1 MAGKNPVKFT
11 DTTFRDGHQ
20 SLLATRM
27 RSEDIFP
34 FMERMDQMGYFAL
47 EVWGGATFDTT
58 HRFLGD
64 DPWDRIRTIKGIL
77 KKTPTMMLLRG
88 QNLVGYRNY
97 ADDVTY
103 RFVRH
108 AAEAGVDIFRVFD
121 ALNDQRNWEVSVK
134 ALMDAKKAG
143 LMAHFQAAVCYSL
156 TQRRMGGPIFNLEYY
171 VDFAKKSEDMG
182 ADSFVLK
189 DMAGMV
195 SPNDAYH
202 IIKALKETI
211 KIPVEFHTH
220 YTSGQGSMSYLKAIE
235 AGVDVLDTCLSPF
248 ALRTAQPAIEPILV
262 AVEQTERESEMDLA
276 QLIEI
281 GYDLEK
287 VALKYRDLLDTSKMA
302 QIDTGVLLH
311 QIPGGMYSNL
321 VNQLKEANALDRI
334 HEVMADLPQTRKE
347 LGYPPLVT
355 PTSQIVGIQAVM
367 NVLFGRYQMV
377 PAEVKGLAY
386 GLYGKTP
393 APMDKQVQKTIL
405 KGYERGEKPTTKRP
419 GEILEPEWDKAVAD
433 TKGLAKN
440 DGDVLIYALY
450 PTTGKRFLK
459 WKYGLEPVPEEVK
472 AKSLDQVKLEDEVY
486 LTIKQKNLFQQ
497 VKEYLDSLEK
507 PAPEKGPGLRTFNVF
522 VDGQYYEVEVE
533 CTSGAPVIT
542 GVTPAAMPAAPPKP
556 AAAPRPEA
564 RPAAPAAEAKPA
576 PAPAAAPAG
585 AEALAPGEVPLRA
598 PMPGMI
604 ISYAVSVGDQVNTG
618 DLVCVLEAM
627 KMQNSLPSPAT
638 GTVKAINFEPGASVA
653 KDAVIMVISK

>member
-1 MAGKNPVKFT
+1 MAGKNPIKFT

-27 RSEDIFP
+27 RTEDIVP
-34 FMERMDQMGYFAL
+34 FMERMDRQGYFAL

-64 DPWDRIRTIKGIL
+64 DPWERIRTIKSIL

-97 ADDVTY
+97 ADDVAY
-103 RFVRH
+103 RFVRY

-121 ALNDQRNWEVSVK
+121 ALNDMRNWEVSVK
-134 ALMDAKKAG
+134 ALMDAKKEG

-156 TQRRMGGPIFNLEYY
+156 TQRRMGGPIYNLKYY
-171 VDFAKKSEDMG
+171 LDFAKRSERMG
-182 ADSFVLK
+182 ADSFCLK

-195 SPNDAYH
+195 SPSDAYE
-202 IIKALKETI
+202 IIKSLKETI

-235 AGVDVLDTCLSPF
+235 AGVDMVDTCLSPF
-248 ALRTAQPAIEPILV
+248 ALRTSQPAIEPLLV
-262 AVEQTERESEMDLA
+262 SVEQTERQTDMDLA

-281 GYDLEK
+281 GQDLEK
-287 VALKYRDLLDTSKMA
+287 VAVKYRDLLDTSKMA

-321 VNQLKEANALDRI
+321 VNQLKEAKALDRI
-334 HEVMADLPQTRKE
+334 QEVLAELPRTRKE
-347 LGYPPLVT
+347 LGFPPLVT
-355 PTSQIVGIQAVM
+355 PTSQIVGIQGVM
-367 NVLFGRYQMV
+367 NVLFGRYKMV

-393 APMDKQVQKTIL
+393 APMDPKVQKIIL
-405 KGYERGEKPTTKRP
+405 KGYERGETPSTVRP
-419 GEILEPEWDKAVAD
+419 GEILEPEWDKAVAA

-450 PTTGKRFLK
+450 PTTGQRFLK
-459 WKYGLEPVPEEVK
+459 WKYGLEEVPEEVK
-472 AKSLDQVKLEDEVY
+472 GKTLEQLKLENEVY
-486 LTIKQKNLFQQ
+486 STIKQKKLFAK
-497 VKEYLDSLEK
+497 VKELLENLEK
-507 PAPEKGPGLRTFNVF
+507 AAPAKGAALRTFNVF

-533 CTSGAPVIT
+533 ALGGTPVLTGGTPKAAAVGT
-542 GVTPAAMPAAPPKP
+542 GVSPVV
-556 AAAPRPEA
+556 
-564 RPAAPAAEAKPA
+564 
-576 PAPAAAPAG
+576 AAAPAPVSK
-585 AEALAPGEVPLRA
+585 AAAAPLEILAAGEVPLRA

-604 ISYAVSVGDQVNTG
+604 ISYSVQVGDKVAIG

-627 KMQNSLPSPAT
+627 KMQNSLPAPAA
-638 GTVKAINFEPGASVA
+638 GVVKAINFDPGASVA
-653 KDAVIMVISK
+653 KDTVILVIGK

>member
-1 MAGKNPVKFT
+1 MAGKNPIKFT

-27 RSEDIFP
+27 RSEDIIP
-34 FMERMDQMGYFAL
+34 FMERMDQMGYWAI

-97 ADDVTY
+97 ADDLTY
-103 RFVRH
+103 RFVRYT
-108 AAEAGVDIFRVFD
+108 AEAGVDIFRVFD

-134 ALMDAKKAG
+134 ALMDAKKEG

-156 TQRRMGGPIFNLEYY
+156 TQRRMGGPIFNLDYY
-171 VDFAKKSEDMG
+171 VDFAKRSVDMG

-195 SPNDAYH
+195 SPNDAYE

-248 ALRTAQPAIEPILV
+248 ALRTSQPAIEPLIV
-262 AVEQTERESEMDLA
+262 SVEQTERETDMDLA

-281 GYDLEK
+281 GQDLEK
-287 VALKYRDLLDTSKMA
+287 IAVKYRDLLDTSKMA

-321 VNQLKEANALDRI
+321 VSQLKEANALDRI
-334 HEVMADLPQTRKE
+334 LEVMADLPQTRKE

-367 NVLFGRYQMV
+367 NVLFGRYKMI
-377 PAEVKGLAY
+377 PAEVKGVAY

-393 APMDKQVQKTIL
+393 APLDPKVQKIIL

-419 GEILEPEWDKAVAD
+419 GEILEPEWEKAVAE

-440 DGDVLIYALY
+440 EGDVLIYALY
-450 PTTGKRFLK
+450 PTTGARFLK
-459 WKYGLEPVPEEVK
+459 WKYGLEEVPAEVK
-472 AKSLDQVKLEDEVY
+472 AKTLEQVKLEDDVY
-486 LTIKQKNLFQQ
+486 LAIKAKKLFAK
-497 VKEYLDSLEK
+497 VKEYLDSLDK
-507 PAPEKGPGLRTFNVF
+507 ATPEKGAGLRTFNVF

-542 GVTPAAMPAAPPKP
+542 GITPGMMAAAGGAGVSPAV
-556 AAAPRPEA
+556 AAPRPA
-564 RPAAPAAEAKPA
+564 AAAPAAAKPAAAAPAAEA
-576 PAPAAAPAG
+576 
-585 AEALAPGEVPLRA
+585 ALASGDVPLRA

-604 ISYAVSVGDQVNTG
+604 ISYSVKVGDKVNTG
-618 DLVCVLEAM
+618 DLVCILEAM
-627 KMQNSLPSPAT
+627 KMQNSLPAPAS
-638 GTVKAINFEPGASVA
+638 GTVKAVNFEPGASVA
-653 KDAVIMVISK
+653 KDAIILVIGK

>member
-1 MAGKNPVKFT
+1 MAGKNPIKFT

-27 RSEDIFP
+27 RTEDIVP
-34 FMERMDQMGYFAL
+34 FMERMDRQGFFAL

-64 DPWDRIRTIKGIL
+64 DPWERIRTVKSIL

-97 ADDVTY
+97 ADDLAY
-103 RFVRH
+103 RFVRY

-121 ALNDQRNWEVSVK
+121 ALNDMRNWEVSVK

-143 LMAHFQAAVCYSL
+143 LMAHFQAAVCYSM
-156 TQRRMGGPIFNLEYY
+156 TQRRMGGPIFNLKYY
-171 VDFAKKSEDMG
+171 LDFAKRSEEMG
-182 ADSFVLK
+182 ADSFCLK

-195 SPNDAYH
+195 SPYDAYE

-248 ALRTAQPAIEPILV
+248 ALRTAQPAIEPLLV
-262 AVEQTERESEMDLA
+262 TVEQTDRQTDMDLA

-281 GYDLEK
+281 GQDLEK
-287 VALKYRDLLDTSKMA
+287 VAVKYRDLLDTSKMA

-321 VNQLKEANALDRI
+321 VNQLKEAKALDRI
-334 HEVMADLPQTRKE
+334 LEVMEELPRTRKE
-347 LGYPPLVT
+347 LGQPPLVT
-355 PTSQIVGIQAVM
+355 PTSQIVGTQAVM
-367 NVLFGRYQMV
+367 NVLFGRYKMV
-377 PAEVKGLAY
+377 PAEVKGVAF

-393 APMDKQVQKTIL
+393 APIDPKVQKTIL
-405 KGYERGEKPTTKRP
+405 KGYERGETPITVRP
-419 GEILEPEWDKAVAD
+419 GEILEPEWDKAVTA

-450 PTTGKRFLK
+450 PTTGSRFLK
-459 WKYGLEPVPEEVK
+459 WKYGMEAVPEEVK
-472 AKSLDQVKLEDEVY
+472 GKSLEQIKLEDEVY
-486 LTIKQKNLFQQ
+486 KTIKQKNLFAK
-497 VKEYLDSLEK
+497 VKELLASLSK
-507 PAPEKGPGLRTFNVF
+507 APPAKGAGLRTFNVF

-533 CTSGAPVIT
+533 AIGGAPVLT
-542 GVTPAAMPAAPPKP
+542 AVTPKAAPAM
-556 AAAPRPEA
+556 AAAP
-564 RPAAPAAEAKPA
+564 APAPVPA
-576 PAPAAAPAG
+576 PAPAPAPAPVSRAAAAPQQ
-585 AEALAPGEVPLRA
+585 ALATGDVPLKA

-604 ISYAVSVGDQVNTG
+604 ISYSVHVGDKVTVG

-638 GTVKAINFEPGASVA
+638 GVVKAINYEPGASVA
-653 KDAVIMVISK
+653 KGAVIMVIAT

>member
-27 RSEDIFP
+27 RSEDILP
-34 FMERMDQMGYFAL
+34 FMERMDRMGYFAL

-64 DPWDRIRTIKGIL
+64 DPWERIKTIKGIL
-77 KKTPTMMLLRG
+77 RQTPTMMLLRG

-103 RFVRH
+103 RFVRY
-108 AAEAGVDIFRVFD
+108 AADAGVDIFRVFD
-121 ALNDQRNWEVSVK
+121 ALNDMRNWEVAVK
-134 ALMDAKKAG
+134 ALMDAKKQG

-171 VDFAKKSEDMG
+171 VNFAKRAADMG

-195 SPNDAYH
+195 SPNDAYA

-235 AGVDVLDTCLSPF
+235 AGVDILDTCLSPF

-262 AVEQTERESEMDLA
+262 AVEQTDREADMDLA
-276 QLIEI
+276 ALIDI

-287 VALKYRDLLDTSKMA
+287 VAVKYRDLLDTSKMA
-302 QIDTGVLLH
+302 PIDTGVLLH

-334 HEVMADLPQTRKE
+334 REVLDDLPQTREE

-393 APMDKQVQKTIL
+393 APMDKEVQKIIL
-405 KGYERGEKPTTKRP
+405 KGYERGEEPTTLRP
-419 GEILEPEWDKAVAD
+419 GEILEPEWDKAVAA
-433 TKGLAKN
+433 TQGLAKD

-450 PTTGKRFLK
+450 PTTGQRFLK
-459 WKYGLEPVPEEVK
+459 WKYGLEPVPAEVK
-472 AKSLDQVKLEDEVY
+472 GKSLEQIKLEDEVY
-486 LTIKQKNLFQQ
+486 QAIKQKNLFAQ
-497 VKEYLDSLEK
+497 VKDYLDRLER
-507 PAPEKGPGLRTFNVF
+507 PAPEKGPGLRTFSVF
-522 VDGQYYEVEVE
+522 VDGRHYEVEVE
-533 CTSGAPVIT
+533 CTSGAPVLS
-542 GVTPAAMPAAPPKP
+542 GVAPAVAPAPRA
-556 AAAPRPEA
+556 AAAPA
-564 RPAAPAAEAKPA
+564 PAAPAAPQPAA
-576 PAPAAAPAG
+576 PAPA
-585 AEALAPGEVPLRA
+585 EALAAGEVPLRA

-604 ISYAVSVGDQVNTG
+604 ISYNVKVGDKVNTG

-627 KMQNSLPSPAT
+627 KMQNSLPAPAA
-638 GTVKAINFEPGASVA
+638 GTVSAINFEPGASVP
-653 KDAVIMVISK
+653 KDAVILVISK

>member
-1 MAGKNPVKFT
+1 MAGKNPIKFT

-27 RSEDIFP
+27 RTEDIIP
-34 FMERMDQMGYFAL
+34 FMERMDQMGYWAI

-97 ADDVTY
+97 ADDLTY
-103 RFVRH
+103 RFVRYT
-108 AAEAGVDIFRVFD
+108 AEAGVDIFRVFD

-134 ALMDAKKAG
+134 ALMDAKKEG

-156 TQRRMGGPIFNLEYY
+156 TQRRMGGPIFNLDYY
-171 VDFAKKSEDMG
+171 VDFAKRSVDMG

-195 SPNDAYH
+195 SPNDAYE

-248 ALRTAQPAIEPILV
+248 ALRTSQPAIEPLIV
-262 AVEQTERESEMDLA
+262 SVEQTERETDMDLA

-281 GYDLEK
+281 GQDLEK
-287 VALKYRDLLDTSKMA
+287 IAVKYRDLLDTSKMA

-321 VNQLKEANALDRI
+321 VSQLKEANALDRI
-334 HEVMADLPQTRKE
+334 LEVMADLPQTRKE

-367 NVLFGRYQMV
+367 NVLFGRYKMV
-377 PAEVKGLAY
+377 PAEVKGVAY

-393 APMDKQVQKTIL
+393 APMDKKVQQIIL
-405 KGYERGEKPTTKRP
+405 KGYERGETPTTKRP
-419 GEILEPEWDKAVAD
+419 GEILEPEWDKAVAE

-450 PTTGKRFLK
+450 PTTGARFLK
-459 WKYGLEPVPEEVK
+459 WKYGLEEVPAEVK
-472 AKSLDQVKLEDEVY
+472 AKTLEQIKLEDDVY
-486 LTIKQKNLFQQ
+486 TTIKAKKLFAK
-497 VKEYLDSLEK
+497 VKEYIDSLEK
-507 PAPEKGPGLRTFNVF
+507 PLPEKGPGLRTFNVF
-522 VDGQYYEVEVE
+522 VEGQYYEVEVE

-542 GVTPAAMPAAPPKP
+542 GITPGMMAAPGGAGFQPAAAAAPKP
-556 AAAPRPEA
+556 AAAPA
-564 RPAAPAAEAKPA
+564 AAPKV
-576 PAPAAAPAG
+576 AAAPAE
-585 AEALAPGEVPLRA
+585 AALATGDVPLRA

-604 ISYAVSVGDQVNTG
+604 ISYSVKVGDKVNTG
-618 DLVCVLEAM
+618 DLVCILEAM
-627 KMQNSLPSPAT
+627 KMQNSLPAPAS

-653 KDAVIMVISK
+653 KDAIILVIGK

>member
-1 MAGKNPVKFT
+1 MAGKNPIKFT

-27 RSEDIFP
+27 RSEDIIP

-64 DPWDRIRTIKGIL
+64 DPWERISTIKGIL

-97 ADDVTY
+97 ADDLTY
-103 RFVRH
+103 RFVRY

-121 ALNDQRNWEVSVK
+121 ALNDMRNWEVSVK
-134 ALMDAKKAG
+134 ALMDAKKEG

-195 SPNDAYH
+195 SPNDAYA

-220 YTSGQGSMSYLKAIE
+220 YTSGQGSMSYLKAVE

-262 AVEQTERESEMDLA
+262 AVEQTDRESDMDLA
-276 QLIEI
+276 KLIEI
-281 GYDLEK
+281 GQDLEK
-287 VALKYRDLLDTSKMA
+287 VAVKYRDLLDTSKMA

-334 HEVMADLPQTRKE
+334 LEVMADLPQTREE

-367 NVLFGRYQMV
+367 NVLFGRYKMV

-393 APMDKQVQKTIL
+393 APMNQEVQKIIL
-405 KGYERGEKPTTKRP
+405 KGYERGEEPTTKRP
-419 GEILEPEWDKAVAD
+419 GEILEPEWDKAVAE
-433 TKGLAKN
+433 TKSIAKH

-450 PTTGKRFLK
+450 PTTGMRFLK

-472 AKSLDQVKLEDEVY
+472 AKGLEQIKLEDEVY
-486 LTIKQKNLFQQ
+486 LTIKQKQLFAK
-497 VKEYLDSLEK
+497 VKDYIDGLEK
-507 PAPEKGPGLRTFNVF
+507 AAPEKGPGLRTFNVF

-533 CTSGAPVIT
+533 CTAGAPVIT
-542 GVTPAAMPAAPPKP
+542 GVAPVAA
-556 AAAPRPEA
+556 A
-564 RPAAPAAEAKPA
+564 RPAAP
-576 PAPAAAPAG
+576 PAPAAAPPPKPAP
-585 AEALAPGEVPLRA
+585 AAAVAPEALAAGEVPLKA

-604 ISYAVSVGDQVNTG
+604 ISYAVKVGDTVKTG

-627 KMQNSLPSPAT
+627 KMQNSLPAPAG
-638 GTVKAINFEPGASVA
+638 GTIKAINFEPGASVA
-653 KDAVIMVISK
+653 KDATILVIGK

>member
-1 MAGKNPVKFT
+1 MAGKNPIKFT

-27 RSEDIFP
+27 RTEDIVP
-34 FMERMDQMGYFAL
+34 FMERMDQMGYWAI

-64 DPWDRIRTIKGIL
+64 DPWERIRTIKGIL

-97 ADDVTY
+97 ADDLTY
-103 RFVRH
+103 RFVRYT
-108 AAEAGVDIFRVFD
+108 AEAGVDVFRVFD
-121 ALNDQRNWEVSVK
+121 ALNDMRNWEVSVK
-134 ALMDAKKAG
+134 ALMDAKKQG

-156 TQRRMGGPIFNLEYY
+156 TQRRMGGPIFNLKYY
-171 VDFAKKSEDMG
+171 VDFAKRCEDMG

-195 SPNDAYH
+195 SPNDAYE
-202 IIKALKETI
+202 IIKAIKETI

-248 ALRTAQPAIEPILV
+248 ALRTSQPAIEPLLV
-262 AVEQTERESEMDLA
+262 AVEQTERETDMDLA
-276 QLIEI
+276 KLIEI
-281 GYDLEK
+281 GQDLEK
-287 VALKYRDLLDTSKMA
+287 VAVKYRDLLDTSKMA

-334 HEVMADLPQTRKE
+334 LEVMADLPQTRKE

-393 APMDKQVQKTIL
+393 APMDKKVQKIIL
-405 KGYERGEKPTTKRP
+405 KGYERGETPTTKRP

-450 PTTGKRFLK
+450 PTTGQRFLK
-459 WKYGLEPVPEEVK
+459 WKYGLEPIPDEVK
-472 AKSLDQVKLEDEVY
+472 AKTLEQVKLEDEVY
-486 LTIKQKNLFQQ
+486 STIKSKKLFAK
-497 VKEYLDSLEK
+497 VKELLDSLEK
-507 PAPEKGPGLRTFNVF
+507 AAPEKGPGLRTFNVF
-522 VDGQYYEVEVE
+522 VDGQYYAVEVE
-533 CTSGAPVIT
+533 CTSGAPVLT
-542 GVTPAAMPAAPPKP
+542 GVTPMPMPGGPGFQPVAVAAPKP
-556 AAAPRPEA
+556 AAA
-564 RPAAPAAEAKPA
+564 APATEAT
-576 PAPAAAPAG
+576 
-585 AEALAPGEVPLRA
+585 LASGDVPLRA

-604 ISYAVSVGDQVNTG
+604 ISYGVKVGDKVATG

-627 KMQNSLPSPAT
+627 KMQNSLPAPAS
-638 GTVKAINFEPGASVA
+638 GTIKAINFEPGASVA
-653 KDAVIMVISK
+653 KDAIILVIGK

>member
-1 MAGKNPVKFT
+1 MAGKNPIKFT

-27 RSEDIFP
+27 RSEDIIP

-64 DPWDRIRTIKGIL
+64 DPWERIRTIKGIL

-97 ADDVTY
+97 ADDLSY
-103 RFVRH
+103 RFVRYT
-108 AAEAGVDIFRVFD
+108 AEAGVDIFRVFD
-121 ALNDQRNWEVSVK
+121 ALNDMRNWEVSVK

-143 LMAHFQAAVCYSL
+143 LMAHFQGAMCFSL

-171 VDFAKKSEDMG
+171 VDFARRIEDMG
-182 ADSFVLK
+182 ADSIVLK

-195 SPNDAYH
+195 SPNDAYD
-202 IIKALKETI
+202 IIKAVKETV

-235 AGVDVLDTCLSPF
+235 AGVDILDTCLSPF
-248 ALRTAQPAIEPILV
+248 ALRTSQPAIEPLLV
-262 AVEQTERESEMDLA
+262 AVEQTDRETDMDLA
-276 QLIEI
+276 KLIEI
-281 GYDLEK
+281 GQDLEK
-287 VALKYRDLLDTSKMA
+287 VAVKYRDLLDTSKMA

-321 VNQLKEANALDRI
+321 VNQLREANALDRI
-334 HEVMADLPQTRKE
+334 LEVMADLPQTRKE

-393 APMDKQVQKTIL
+393 APMDTKVQKQIL

-419 GEILEPEWDKAVAD
+419 GEILEPEWDKAVED

-459 WKYGLEPVPEEVK
+459 WKYGQEEVPAEVK
-472 AKSLDQVKLEDEVY
+472 GKTLEQIKLEDDVY
-486 LTIKQKNLFQQ
+486 LTIKKKDLYQK
-497 VKEYLDSLEK
+497 VKEYLDTIDK
-507 PAPEKGPGLRTFNVF
+507 PIPEKGPGLRTFNVF
-522 VDGQYYEVEVE
+522 VEGQYYEVEVE
-533 CTSGAPVIT
+533 RTSGAPVIT
-542 GVTPAAMPAAPPKP
+542 GVAQAS
-556 AAAPRPEA
+556 
-564 RPAAPAAEAKPA
+564 AAPAPRPA
-576 PAPAAAPAG
+576 PAPAAAAAPA
-585 AEALAPGEVPLRA
+585 AKPAAAAKEALSPGDVPLRA

-604 ISYAVSVGDQVNTG
+604 ISYAVKVGDKVNTG

-638 GTVKAINFEPGASVA
+638 GTVTAINFEPGASVA
-653 KDAVIMVISK
+653 KDAVILVIGK

>member
-1 MAGKNPVKFT
+1 MAGKNPIKFT

-27 RSEDIFP
+27 RTEDIVP
-34 FMERMDQMGYFAL
+34 FMERMDQMGYWAI

-64 DPWDRIRTIKGIL
+64 DPWERIRTIKGLL

-103 RFVRH
+103 RFVRY

-121 ALNDQRNWEVSVK
+121 ALNDMRNWEVSVK
-134 ALMDAKKAG
+134 ALRDAKKAG
-143 LMAHFQAAVCYSL
+143 LMAHFQAAVCFSL
-156 TQRRMGGPIFNLEYY
+156 TQRRLGGPIFNLKYY

-195 SPNDAYH
+195 SPNDAYE
-202 IIKALKETI
+202 IIKAIKSTI

-248 ALRTAQPAIEPILV
+248 ALRTSQPAIEPLIV
-262 AVEQTERESEMDLA
+262 SVEQTERETDMNLA
-276 QLIEI
+276 ALIEI
-281 GYDLEK
+281 GQDLEK
-287 VALKYRDLLDTSKMA
+287 VAVKYRDLLDTSKMA

-321 VNQLKEANALDRI
+321 VNQLREANALDRI
-334 HEVMADLPQTRKE
+334 REVMADLPQTRQE

-367 NVLFGRYQMV
+367 NVLFGRYKMV

-393 APMDKQVQKTIL
+393 APMDKKVQQLIL

-419 GEILEPEWDKAVAD
+419 GEILEPEWDKAVAE

-450 PTTGKRFLK
+450 PTTGSRFLK
-459 WKYGLEPVPEEVK
+459 WKYGLEPVPDEIKGKTLE
-472 AKSLDQVKLEDEVY
+472 QIKLEDEVY
-486 LTIKQKNLFQQ
+486 RTIKGKQLFNK
-497 VKEYLDSLEK
+497 VKELIDSLEK
-507 PAPEKGPGLRTFNVF
+507 PAPAKGTGLRSFNVF
-522 VDGQYYEVEVE
+522 VDGAYYEVEVE
-533 CTSGAPVIT
+533 CTSGAPVLT
-542 GVTPAAMPAAPPKP
+542 AVTPLAAPAAAPKAAAAPAAAPKPATAPAPKP
-556 AAAPRPEA
+556 AAAP
-564 RPAAPAAEAKPA
+564 AAEL
-576 PAPAAAPAG
+576 AA
-585 AEALAPGEVPLRA
+585 GEVPLRA

-604 ISYAVSVGDQVNTG
+604 ISYNVQVGDQVATG

-627 KMQNSLPSPAT
+627 KMQNSLPAPAA
-638 GTVKAINFEPGASVA
+638 GTIKSINFEPGASVA
-653 KDAVIMVISK
+653 KDAVILVIAK

>member
-1 MAGKNPVKFT
+1 MAGKNPIKFT

-27 RSEDIFP
+27 RSEDIIP
-34 FMERMDQMGYFAL
+34 FMTRMDQMGYFAL

-64 DPWDRIRTIKGIL
+64 DPWERISTIKGIL

-103 RFVRH
+103 RFVRY
-108 AAEAGVDIFRVFD
+108 AADAGVDVFRVFD
-121 ALNDQRNWEVSVK
+121 ALNDMRNWEVSVK

-143 LMAHFQAAVCYSL
+143 LLAHFQAAVCYSL

-171 VDFAKKSEDMG
+171 VDFAKRAVDMG
-182 ADSFVLK
+182 ADSFCLK

-195 SPNDAYH
+195 SPNDAYA

-211 KIPVEFHTH
+211 QIPVEFHTH

-235 AGVDVLDTCLSPF
+235 AGVDVVDTCLSPF
-248 ALRTAQPAIEPILV
+248 ALRTAQPAIEPIVV
-262 AVEQTERESEMDLA
+262 AVEQTDRQSDMDLA
-276 QLIEI
+276 RLIEI
-281 GYDLEK
+281 GQDLEK
-287 VALKYRDLLDTSKMA
+287 VAVKYRDLLDTSKMA

-334 HEVMADLPQTRKE
+334 LEVMADLPQTREE

-367 NVLFGRYQMV
+367 NVLFGRYKMV

-393 APMDKQVQKTIL
+393 APMNKEVQKIIL
-405 KGYERGEKPTTKRP
+405 KGYERGEEPTTQRP
-419 GEILEPEWDKAVAD
+419 GEILEPEWDKAVAE
-433 TKGLAKN
+433 TKSIAKN
-440 DGDVLIYALY
+440 DGDVLVYGLY
-450 PTTGKRFLK
+450 PTTGMRFLK
-459 WKYGLEPVPEEVK
+459 WKYGLEPVPQEVK
-472 AKSLDQVKLEDEVY
+472 AKSLEQVKLEDEVY
-486 LTIKQKNLFQQ
+486 LTIKQKQLFAQ
-497 VKEYLDSLEK
+497 VKDYIDGLEK
-507 PAPEKGPGLRTFNVF
+507 AAPEKGPGLRTFNVF

-542 GVTPAAMPAAPPKP
+542 GVAPAAMAAPRP
-556 AAAPRPEA
+556 AAAPA
-564 RPAAPAAEAKPA
+564 AAPPPK
-576 PAPAAAPAG
+576 PAPAAAPA
-585 AEALAPGEVPLRA
+585 APPEALAAGEVPLKA

-604 ISYAVSVGDQVNTG
+604 ISYAVQVGDQVKTG

-627 KMQNSLPSPAT
+627 KMQNSLPAPAS

-653 KDAVIMVISK
+653 KDATILVIGK

>member
-1 MAGKNPVKFT
+1 MAGKNPIKFT

-27 RSEDIFP
+27 RTEDIIP

-64 DPWDRIRTIKGIL
+64 DPWDRIRIIKGIL
-77 KKTPTMMLLRG
+77 KKTPTSMLLRG

-97 ADDVTY
+97 ADDLTY
-103 RFVRH
+103 RFVRY

-121 ALNDQRNWEVSVK
+121 ALNDMRNWEVSVK
-134 ALMDAKKAG
+134 ALMDAKKDG
-143 LMAHFQAAVCYSL
+143 LMAHFQGAMCYSL
-156 TQRRMGGPIFNLEYY
+156 TQRRLGGPIFNLEYF
-171 VDFAKKSEDMG
+171 VDFAKRIEEMG
-182 ADSFVLK
+182 ADSVCLK
-189 DMAGMV
+189 DMAGMC
-195 SPNDAYH
+195 SPNDAYD
-202 IIKALKETI
+202 IIKAVKETVR
-211 KIPVEFHTH
+211 IPVEFHTH

-235 AGVDVLDTCLSPF
+235 AGGDILDTCLSPF
-248 ALRTAQPAIEPILV
+248 ALRTSQPAIEPILV
-262 AVEQTERESEMDLA
+262 AVEGTDRETDMDLA
-276 QLIEI
+276 ALIDI

-287 VALKYRDLLDTSKMA
+287 VAVKYRDLLDTSKMA

-334 HEVMADLPQTRKE
+334 HEVMKDLPQTRKE

-355 PTSQIVGIQAVM
+355 PTSQIVGTQAVM
-367 NVLFGRYQMV
+367 NVLFGRYEMV

-393 APMDKQVQKTIL
+393 APMDKAVQKKIL
-405 KGYERGEKPTTKRP
+405 KGYERGDKPTTKRP
-419 GEILEPEWDKAVAD
+419 GEILEPEWDKAVAE
-433 TKGLAKN
+433 TRGLAKN
-440 DGDVLIYALY
+440 DGDILIYALY

-459 WKYGLEPVPEEVK
+459 WKYGQEEIPAEVK
-472 AKSLDQVKLEDEVY
+472 GKTLEEIKLEDDVY
-486 LTIKQKNLFQQ
+486 LTIKKKHLFAK
-497 VKEYLDSLEK
+497 VKEYLDTLEK
-507 PAPEKGPGLRTFNVF
+507 PVPEKGPGLRTFNVF
-522 VDGQYYEVEVE
+522 VEGAYYQVEVE

-542 GVTPAAMPAAPPKP
+542 GVAPAPAPPT
-556 AAAPRPEA
+556 AGTAP
-564 RPAAPAAEAKPA
+564 PA
-576 PAPAAAPAG
+576 PAPAPTPAAR
-585 AEALAPGEVPLRA
+585 EALSPGDVPLRA

-604 ISYAVSVGDQVNTG
+604 ISYAVKVGDHVNTG

-627 KMQNSLPSPAT
+627 KMQNSLPAPAT
-638 GTVKAINFEPGASVA
+638 GTVTAINFEPGASVA
-653 KDAVIMVISK
+653 KDAVILVIGK

>member
-1 MAGKNPVKFT
+1 MAGKNPIKFT

-27 RSEDIFP
+27 RSEDIIP
-34 FMERMDQMGYFAL
+34 FMERMDNLGYFAL

-64 DPWDRIRTIKGIL
+64 DPWERISTIKGIL

-97 ADDVTY
+97 ADDLTY

-121 ALNDQRNWEVSVK
+121 ALNDMRNWEVSVK

-171 VDFAKKSEDMG
+171 VNFAKLSEEMG

-195 SPNDAYH
+195 SPNDAYD
-202 IIKALKETI
+202 IIKAIKETI

-235 AGVDVLDTCLSPF
+235 AGVDILDTCLSPF
-248 ALRTAQPAIEPILV
+248 GLRTAQPAIEPILV
-262 AVEQTERESEMDLA
+262 AVEQTDRESGMDLA
-276 QLIEI
+276 KLIEI
-281 GYDLEK
+281 SHDLEK
-287 VALKYRDLLDTSKMA
+287 VAVKYRDLLDTSKMA

-334 HEVMADLPQTRKE
+334 LEVMDDLPLTRKE

-367 NVLFGRYQMV
+367 NVLFGRYKMV

-393 APMDKQVQKTIL
+393 APMDTKVQKIIL

-419 GEILEPEWDKAVAD
+419 GEILDPEWDKAVEA

-440 DGDVLIYALY
+440 DGDILIYALY
-450 PTTGKRFLK
+450 PTTGSRFLK
-459 WKYGLEPVPEEVK
+459 WKYGLEPIPEEVK
-472 AKSLDQVKLEDEVY
+472 GKSLEQIKLEDEVHR
-486 LTIKQKNLFQQ
+486 TIKAKNLFAK
-497 VKEYLDSLEK
+497 VKEYLDNLDQ
-507 PAPEKGPGLRTFNVF
+507 PLPDKGPGLRTFNVF

-542 GVTPAAMPAAPPKP
+542 GVAPAAPVAAPAAAAPAPKPAPAAAAAPAPKP
-556 AAAPRPEA
+556 AAAP
-564 RPAAPAAEAKPA
+564 AAGEP
-576 PAPAAAPAG
+576 
-585 AEALAPGEVPLRA
+585 LAPGAVPLRA

-604 ISYAVSVGDQVNTG
+604 ISYAVKVGDKVSTG

-627 KMQNSLPSPAT
+627 KMQNSLPAPAS
-638 GTVKAINFEPGASVA
+638 GTVSAINFEPGASVA
-653 KDAVIMVISK
+653 KDAVIMVIGK

>member
-262 AVEQTERESEMDLA
+262 AVEHTERESEMDLA

>member
-1 MAGKNPVKFT
+1 MAGKNPIKFT

-27 RSEDIFP
+27 RSEDIIP

-64 DPWDRIRTIKGIL
+64 DPWDRIRVIKGIL
-77 KKTPTMMLLRG
+77 KKTPTSMLLRG

-97 ADDVTY
+97 ADDLTY
-103 RFVRH
+103 RFVRYT
-108 AAEAGVDIFRVFD
+108 AEAGVDIFRVFD
-121 ALNDQRNWEVSVK
+121 ALNDMRNWEVSVK

-143 LMAHFQAAVCYSL
+143 LMAHFQGAMCYTL
-156 TQRRMGGPIFNLEYY
+156 TQRRLGGPIFNLEYF
-171 VDFAKKSEDMG
+171 VDFAKRIEEMG
-182 ADSFVLK
+182 ADSVCLK
-189 DMAGMV
+189 DMAGMC
-195 SPNDAYH
+195 SPNDAYD
-202 IIKALKETI
+202 IIKAVKETV

-235 AGVDVLDTCLSPF
+235 AGVDILDTCLSPF
-248 ALRTAQPAIEPILV
+248 ALRTSQPAIEPILV
-262 AVEQTERESEMDLA
+262 AVEGTDRETDMDLA

-287 VALKYRDLLDTSKMA
+287 VAVKYRDLLDTSKMA

-334 HEVMADLPQTRKE
+334 HEVMKDLPQTRKE

-355 PTSQIVGIQAVM
+355 PTSQIVGTQAVM
-367 NVLFGRYQMV
+367 NVLFGRYEMV

-393 APMDKQVQKTIL
+393 APMDAKVQKKIL

-440 DGDVLIYALY
+440 DGDILIYALY

-459 WKYGLEPVPEEVK
+459 WKYGQEEIPAEVK
-472 AKSLDQVKLEDEVY
+472 AKTLEQIKLEDDVY
-486 LTIKQKNLFQQ
+486 LTIKKKNLFKK
-497 VKEYLDSLEK
+497 VKEYLDSLDK
-507 PAPEKGPGLRTFNVF
+507 PLPAKGPGLRSFNVF
-522 VDGQYYEVEVE
+522 VEGQYYEVEVE

-542 GVTPAAMPAAPPKP
+542 GVAPAAMAAPAAPKP
-556 AAAPRPEA
+556 AAAPA
-564 RPAAPAAEAKPA
+564 AAPAAK
-576 PAPAAAPAG
+576 PAAAPAAG
-585 AEALAPGEVPLRA
+585 EVLAPGDVPLRA

-604 ISYAVSVGDQVNTG
+604 ISYAVKVGDKVNTG

-627 KMQNSLPSPAT
+627 KMQNSLPAPAS
-638 GTVKAINFEPGASVA
+638 GTVKAIHFEPGASVA
-653 KDAVIMVISK
+653 KDAVILVIGK

>member
-1 MAGKNPVKFT
+1 MAGKNPIKFT

-27 RSEDIFP
+27 RTEDIVP
-34 FMERMDQMGYFAL
+34 FMERMDQMGYWAI

-64 DPWDRIRTIKGIL
+64 DPWERIRTIKGIL

-103 RFVRH
+103 RFVRY
-108 AAEAGVDIFRVFD
+108 AAEAGVDVFRVFD
-121 ALNDQRNWEVSVK
+121 ALNDMRNWEVSVK
-134 ALMDAKKAG
+134 ALMDAKKQG

-156 TQRRMGGPIFNLEYY
+156 TQRRLGGPIFNLGYY

-195 SPNDAYH
+195 SPNDAYA
-202 IIKALKETI
+202 IIKAVKETV

-220 YTSGQGSMSYLKAIE
+220 YTSGSGSMSYLKAIE
-235 AGVDVLDTCLSPF
+235 AGVDVLDTCLCPF
-248 ALRTAQPAIEPILV
+248 ALRTSQPAIEPLLV
-262 AVEQTERESEMDLA
+262 AVEQTERATDMDLA
-276 QLIEI
+276 KLIEI
-281 GYDLEK
+281 GQDLEK
-287 VALKYRDLLDTSKMA
+287 VAVKYRDLLDTSKMA

-334 HEVMADLPQTRKE
+334 LEVMAELPQTRKD
-347 LGYPPLVT
+347 LGFPPLVT

-367 NVLFGRYQMV
+367 NVLFGRYKMV

-393 APMDKQVQKTIL
+393 APMDKKVQKIIL
-405 KGYERGEKPTTKRP
+405 KGYERGEEPTTKRP
-419 GEILEPEWDKAVAD
+419 GEILEPEWDKAVAE

-440 DGDVLIYALY
+440 DGDVLVYALY
-450 PTTGKRFLK
+450 PTTGSRFLK
-459 WKYGLEPVPEEVK
+459 WKYGLEPVPDEVK
-472 AKSLDQVKLEDEVY
+472 PKTLEQVKLEDEVY
-486 LTIKQKNLFQQ
+486 TGIKGKKLFAK
-497 VKEYLDSLEK
+497 VKEYIDSLSK
-507 PAPEKGPGLRTFNVF
+507 TAPAKGAGLRSFNVF
-522 VDGQYYEVEVE
+522 VDGAYYEVEVE

-542 GVTPAAMPAAPPKP
+542 SLAPAGSAGFQPVAAPVAKP
-556 AAAPRPEA
+556 AAAPAPA
-564 RPAAPAAEAKPA
+564 APKAAAPRPAAPAA
-576 PAPAAAPAG
+576 AAALSA
-585 AEALAPGEVPLRA
+585 GEVPLRA

-604 ISYAVSVGDQVNTG
+604 ISYSVKVGDSVATG

-627 KMQNSLPSPAT
+627 KMQNSLPAPAT
-638 GTVKAINFEPGASVA
+638 GTIKAINFEPGASVA
-653 KDAVIMVISK
+653 KDAVILVIAK

>member
-1 MAGKNPVKFT
+1 MAGKNPIKFT

-27 RSEDIFP
+27 RTEDIVP
-34 FMERMDQMGYFAL
+34 FMERMDRQGFFAL

-64 DPWDRIRTIKGIL
+64 DPWERIRTVKSIL

-97 ADDVTY
+97 ADDLAY
-103 RFVRH
+103 RFVRY

-121 ALNDQRNWEVSVK
+121 ALNDMRNWEVSVK

-143 LMAHFQAAVCYSL
+143 LMAHFQAAVCYSM
-156 TQRRMGGPIFNLEYY
+156 TQRRMGGPIFSLKYY
-171 VDFAKKSEDMG
+171 LDFAKRSEEMG
-182 ADSFVLK
+182 ADSFCLK

-195 SPNDAYH
+195 SPYDAYE

-235 AGVDVLDTCLSPF
+235 AGVDVVDTCLSPF
-248 ALRTAQPAIEPILV
+248 ALRTAQPAIEPLLV
-262 AVEQTERESEMDLA
+262 TVEQTERETDMDLA

-281 GYDLEK
+281 GQDLET
-287 VALKYRDLLDTSKMA
+287 VAVKYRDLLDTSKMA

-321 VNQLKEANALDRI
+321 VNQLKEAKALDRI
-334 HEVMADLPQTRKE
+334 HEVMEELPRTRKE
-347 LGYPPLVT
+347 LGQPPLVT
-355 PTSQIVGIQAVM
+355 PTSQIVGTQAVM
-367 NVLFGRYQMV
+367 NVLFGRYKMV
-377 PAEVKGLAY
+377 PAEVKGVAF

-393 APMDKQVQKTIL
+393 APIDPKVQKAIL
-405 KGYERGEKPTTKRP
+405 KGYERGETPITVRP
-419 GEILEPEWDKAVAD
+419 GEILEPEWDKAVTA

-450 PTTGKRFLK
+450 PTTGSRFLK
-459 WKYGLEPVPEEVK
+459 WKYGMEAVPEEVK
-472 AKSLDQVKLEDEVY
+472 GKSLEQIKLEDEVY
-486 LTIKQKNLFQQ
+486 KTIKQKNLFAK
-497 VKEYLDSLEK
+497 VKELLASLSK
-507 PAPEKGPGLRTFNVF
+507 APPAKGAGLRTFNVF

-533 CTSGAPVIT
+533 ALGGAPVLT
-542 GVTPAAMPAAPPKP
+542 AVTP
-556 AAAPRPEA
+556 
-564 RPAAPAAEAKPA
+564 
-576 PAPAAAPAG
+576 
-585 AEALAPGEVPLRA
+585 
-598 PMPGMI
+598 
-604 ISYAVSVGDQVNTG
+604 
-618 DLVCVLEAM
+618 
-627 KMQNSLPSPAT
+627 
-638 GTVKAINFEPGASVA
+638 KA
-653 KDAVIMVISK
+653 

>member
-1 MAGKNPVKFT
+1 MAGKNPIKFT

-27 RSEDIFP
+27 RSEDIIP

-64 DPWDRIRTIKGIL
+64 DPWDRIRVIKGIL
-77 KKTPTMMLLRG
+77 KKTPTSMLLRG

-97 ADDVTY
+97 ADDLTY
-103 RFVRH
+103 RFVRYT
-108 AAEAGVDIFRVFD
+108 AEAGVDIFRVFD
-121 ALNDQRNWEVSVK
+121 ALNDMRNWEVSVK

-143 LMAHFQAAVCYSL
+143 LMAHFQGAMCYSL
-156 TQRRMGGPIFNLEYY
+156 TQRRLGGPIFNLEYF
-171 VDFAKKSEDMG
+171 VKFAKRIEEMG
-182 ADSFVLK
+182 ADSVCLK
-189 DMAGMV
+189 DMAGMC
-195 SPNDAYH
+195 SPNDAYD
-202 IIKALKETI
+202 IIKAVKETV

-235 AGVDVLDTCLSPF
+235 AGVDILDTCLSPF
-248 ALRTAQPAIEPILV
+248 ALRTSQPAIEPILV
-262 AVEQTERESEMDLA
+262 AVEGTDRETDMDLA

-287 VALKYRDLLDTSKMA
+287 VAVKYRDLLDTSKMA

-321 VNQLKEANALDRI
+321 VNQLKEADALDRI
-334 HEVMADLPQTRKE
+334 HEVMKDLPQTRQE

-355 PTSQIVGIQAVM
+355 PTSQIVGTQAVM
-367 NVLFGRYQMV
+367 NVLFGRYEMV

-393 APMDKQVQKTIL
+393 APMDAKVQKKIL

-440 DGDVLIYALY
+440 DGDILIYGLY

-459 WKYGLEPVPEEVK
+459 WKYGQEEIPAEVK
-472 AKSLDQVKLEDEVY
+472 AKTLEQIKLEDDVY
-486 LTIKQKNLFQQ
+486 LTIKKKNLFKK
-497 VKEYLDSLEK
+497 VKEYLDSLDK
-507 PAPEKGPGLRTFNVF
+507 PLPAKGPGLRSFNVF
-522 VDGQYYEVEVE
+522 VEGQYYEVEVE

-542 GVTPAAMPAAPPKP
+542 GVAPAAMAAPAAPKP
-556 AAAPRPEA
+556 AAAPA
-564 RPAAPAAEAKPA
+564 AAPAAK
-576 PAPAAAPAG
+576 PAAAPAAG
-585 AEALAPGEVPLRA
+585 EVLAPGDVPLRA

-604 ISYAVSVGDQVNTG
+604 ISYAVKVGDKVNTG

-627 KMQNSLPSPAT
+627 KMQNSLPAPAS
-638 GTVKAINFEPGASVA
+638 GTVKAIHFEPGASVA
-653 KDAVIMVISK
+653 KDAVILVIGK

>member
-1 MAGKNPVKFT
+1 MAGKNPIKFT

-27 RSEDIFP
+27 RTEDIIP
-34 FMERMDQMGYFAL
+34 FMERMDQMGYWAI

-64 DPWDRIRTIKGIL
+64 DPWERIRTIKGIL

-97 ADDVTY
+97 ADDLTY
-103 RFVRH
+103 RFVRYT
-108 AAEAGVDIFRVFD
+108 AEAGVDIFRVFD
-121 ALNDQRNWEVSVK
+121 ALNDMRNWEVSVK

-171 VDFAKKSEDMG
+171 VDFAKKSEEMG

-195 SPNDAYH
+195 SPNDAYD
-202 IIKALKETI
+202 IIKAIKETI

-248 ALRTAQPAIEPILV
+248 ALRTSQPAIEPLIV
-262 AVEQTERESEMDLA
+262 AVEQTGRETGMDLA
-276 QLIEI
+276 KLIEI
-281 GYDLEK
+281 GQDLEK
-287 VALKYRDLLDTSKMA
+287 VAVKYRDLLDTSKMA

-334 HEVMADLPQTRKE
+334 LEVMADLPQTRKE

-393 APMDKQVQKTIL
+393 APMDKKVQKIIL
-405 KGYERGEKPTTKRP
+405 KGYERGETPTTKRP

-433 TKGLAKN
+433 TKGIAKN
-440 DGDVLIYALY
+440 DGDILIYALY
-450 PTTGKRFLK
+450 PTTGMRFLK
-459 WKYGLEPVPEEVK
+459 WKYGLEPVPDEVK
-472 AKSLDQVKLEDEVY
+472 PKTLEQVKLEDTVY
-486 LTIKQKNLFQQ
+486 TTIKQKKLFAK
-497 VKEYLDSLEK
+497 VKDYLDSLEK
-507 PAPEKGPGLRTFNVF
+507 QAPAKGAGLRSFNVF

-533 CTSGAPVIT
+533 CTGGAPVIT
-542 GVTPAAMPAAPPKP
+542 SIGSVGVPPVAAGPA
-556 AAAPRPEA
+556 
-564 RPAAPAAEAKPA
+564 AAPAAELSA
-576 PAPAAAPAG
+576 
-585 AEALAPGEVPLRA
+585 GEVPLRA

-604 ISYAVSVGDQVNTG
+604 ISYSVKVGDKVNTG

-627 KMQNSLPSPAT
+627 KMQNSLPAPAA
-638 GTVKAINFEPGASVA
+638 GVIRAINFEPGASVA
-653 KDAVIMVISK
+653 KDAVILVIGK